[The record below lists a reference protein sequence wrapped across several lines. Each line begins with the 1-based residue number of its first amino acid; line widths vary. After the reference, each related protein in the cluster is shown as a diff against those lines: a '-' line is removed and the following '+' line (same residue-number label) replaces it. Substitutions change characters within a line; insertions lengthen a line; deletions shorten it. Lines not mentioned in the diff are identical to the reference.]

1 MGHSADRDAK
11 WTSAWYG
18 NKRWV
23 YALLPLEGLFRLVA
37 YWRRAFIVRWR
48 QVNVGVPVIVVGNIS
63 VGGTGKTP
71 LIIALVNRLQARG
84 LKVGVI
90 SRGYGS
96 AAPQYPYVI
105 SESSSAREAGD
116 EPLSIWRATGCAVCI
131 DADRVAAARI
141 LKSAGCDVL
150 LSDDGLQH
158 YRLGRTLEIAVIDA
172 ARGFGNAHCLPVGPL
187 REPHSRLASVDFVV
201 VNQTSLEGDT
211 AYPRH
216 YYNMRLEPKHWFR
229 VKDLSRL
236 PLDYL
241 ARGSHVHAVAG
252 IGNPDRFFA
261 TLSKLGLVSECHI
274 YRDHHTFTRDNF
286 QFRQSL
292 PVVMTSKDAVK
303 CQSFAEPEWLALEV
317 DAVLEKRFWPK
328 FEHQLDALF
337 PFE

>member
-1 MGHSADRDAK
+1 MSHGSDREAK
-11 WTSAWYG
+11 WLAAWYG
-18 NKRWV
+18 KKRWV
-23 YALLPLEGLFRLVA
+23 YALLPLEGLFRFFA
-37 YWRRAFIVRWR
+37 AARRLILVRWQQKR
-48 QVNVGVPVIVVGNIS
+48 VGLPVIVVGNIS

-96 AAPQYPYVI
+96 AAPRYPYVV
-105 SESSSAREAGD
+105 SESSSAKEAGD

-158 YRLGRTLEIAVIDA
+158 YRLGRALEIAVVDA
-172 ARGFGNAHCLPVGPL
+172 ARGFGNGHCLPVGPL
-187 REPHSRLASVDFVV
+187 REPRSRLKKVDFVV
-201 VNQTSLEGDT
+201 VNQTSLESDVTYERG
-211 AYPRH
+211 
-216 YYNMRLEPKHWFR
+216 YYNMRLQPKHWFK
-229 VKDLSRL
+229 VKDLTRL

-241 ARGSHVHAVAG
+241 ASGAHVHAVAG

-261 TLSKLGLVSECHI
+261 TLGKLGLTPECHI
-274 YRDHHTFTRDNF
+274 YRDHHIFTRENF
-286 QFRQSL
+286 QFRQTL

-317 DAVLEKRFWPK
+317 DAVLEKRFWPE
-328 FEHQLDALF
+328 FEHALDALL
-337 PFE
+337 PYE